1 MPSAQGI
8 RAGRAFVELFVD
20 DSKLVR
26 GLRRAQRRIQAWGAS
41 VRSLGANLLKVGAV
55 AATPLAFAVKAAS
68 DMEET
73 MNKFNVVFGENADA
87 VKTWGDNFAGEVGR
101 SKRQIADFLAG
112 SQDLLVPM
120 GFEPGA
126 AENMSKQLTML
137 AVDLASFNNMA
148 DADVLRDL
156 HAALT
161 GSGEVMKKYGVI
173 VSEAA
178 VKQELLNQG
187 IDKNNASEQQK
198 AMARMAI
205 IMRGTTAA
213 QGDAIRSAGSWAN
226 QMKALQANI
235 SDAATEVGAALLP
248 VVTPLLTKVSS
259 VVKVVG
265 QWIKQNSGL
274 VVTIA
279 KVAAVIAIAGAVF
292 VALGTAISGLGFV
305 LGGIAS
311 GITLLG
317 TIFGAILSPVGL
329 VTAAIVGLGAVLLT
343 TTEAGGQVL
352 AWLSEKFGLLKDTA
366 ITAFQGIAAALSAG
380 DIRQA
385 GEILWA
391 ALNVL
396 WTAGTAE
403 LQKVWIG
410 FQRLFTSVAADA
422 VKAVMEI
429 FNVSVEDIVSD
440 WSALETA
447 WVEVTS
453 FLGNVWTSFVAGLRK
468 GWNSAQNFISK
479 GIVRLMGLFDESLDV
494 EGAIAELDQSNTAA
508 NRDIDA
514 ETQAKLDA
522 REQRKTERLAT
533 IESGRAQR
541 QQQIEA
547 FLNDGVRNSKFDE
560 QLRAADEAVRQ
571 ARAELREA
579 SRAAQTSKKSAE
591 KAGGSSGKSDFPQ
604 LAGAGGV
611 PQSGKASVVGTFSAL
626 AVRGFGAGS
635 TDKKIADNTAETV
648 KQLKKLNNKAATGG
662 LSFN

>member
-1 MPSAQGI
+1 MPSSQGI
-8 RAGRAFVELFVD
+8 RAGRAFVELFAD

-26 GLRRAQRRIQAWGAS
+26 GLRRAERKIQAWGAS
-41 VRSLGANLLKVGAV
+41 VRSLGTNLLKVGAV
-55 AATPLAFAVKAAS
+55 AAAPLAFAVKAAS

-73 MNKFNVVFGENADA
+73 MNKFNVVFGQNAAA

-101 SKRQIADFLAG
+101 SKQQIADFLAG

-137 AVDLASFNNMA
+137 SVDLASFNNMA

-198 AMARMAI
+198 AMARIAI

-235 SDAATEVGAALLP
+235 SDAAVEVGSALLP
-248 VVTPLLTKVSS
+248 VVTPLLTKVSAA
-259 VVKVVG
+259 VKVVG

-279 KVAAVIAIAGAVF
+279 KVAAGIVIAGAVF

-317 TIFGAILSPVGL
+317 TILGAVLSPVGL

-343 TTEAGGQVL
+343 TTESGGKVL

-366 ITAFQGIAAALSAG
+366 ITAFEGIAAALSAG

-429 FNVSVEDIVSD
+429 FNISVEDIVSA

-453 FLGNVWTSFVAGLRK
+453 FLGNVWTSFLAGLRQ

-479 GIVRLMGLFDESLDV
+479 GIVHLMGLFDESLDV
-494 EGAIAELDQSNTAA
+494 EGAIAELDQGNTAT
-508 NRDIDA
+508 NRNIDA
-514 ETQAKLDA
+514 QTQAELDA
-522 REQRKTERLAT
+522 REQRKTERLGG
-533 IESGRAQR
+533 IESGRAAR
-541 QQQIEA
+541 QQQIEG
-547 FLNDGVRNSKFDE
+547 FLNDGVRNAKFDE

-571 ARAELREA
+571 ARAELRDV
-579 SRAAQTSKKSAE
+579 SRAAQSSEKSSE
-591 KAGGSSGKSDFPQ
+591 KAGGSAGKSDFPQ

-611 PQSGKASVVGTFSAL
+611 PQTGKASVVGTFSAL
-626 AVRGFGAGS
+626 AVRGFATGS

-648 KQLKKLNNKAATGG
+648 KQLKKLNTKSTAG
-662 LSFN
+662 LNFT